1 METQPPARRELRL
14 LDLVAVL
21 LRRWR
26 TVLLVAA
33 LTTLVAGAVAMLL
46 KPWYVS
52 ATVLVPAAGGG
63 GTGSQSLVAQFPG
76 LAAFGGGGSGT
87 DRLIGTVLA
96 SRTLHDSVLSRF
108 ASRPATAAEVAKVLA
123 KGVRTQRGTDGSV
136 LIQVRARDPLLAAE
150 IANTF
155 PPLLNNVLARMTAE
169 GARRKQAFLAAQ
181 TSEAREALL
190 RSEERV
196 MTFERDRGASDLQAQ
211 AQQTMSAAASLQT
224 QIYQQEVEV
233 ARIRRT
239 ATGENPELRAAEAQL
254 AERREQL
261 RRLTHGGASSV
272 FVAPA
277 QGAELKLASTRLL
290 REYTED
296 QRLYDALS
304 AALTDA
310 QISVRDDLPVL
321 TVLDAA
327 IPGGSTRSIPTAL
340 GLGALLGVVLGVA
353 LAFAREAVERLRLNP
368 ANAEFLDVWERFRRE
383 VVPFGR
389 RPAPRVSMGD

>member
-1 METQPPARRELRL
+1 M
-14 LDLVAVL
+14 
-21 LRRWR
+21 
-26 TVLLVAA
+26 
-33 LTTLVAGAVAMLL
+33 
-46 KPWYVS
+46 
-52 ATVLVPAAGGG
+52 
-63 GTGSQSLVAQFPG
+63 
-76 LAAFGGGGSGT
+76 
-87 DRLIGTVLA
+87 
-96 SRTLHDSVLSRF
+96 
-108 ASRPATAAEVAKVLA
+108 
-123 KGVRTQRGTDGSV
+123 
-136 LIQVRARDPLLAAE
+136 
-150 IANTF
+150 
-155 PPLLNNVLARMTAE
+155 
-169 GARRKQAFLAAQ
+169 
-181 TSEAREALL
+181 
-190 RSEERV
+190 
-196 MTFERDRGASDLQAQ
+196 
-211 AQQTMSAAASLQT
+211 
-224 QIYQQEVEV
+224 
-233 ARIRRT
+233 
-239 ATGENPELRAAEAQL
+239 
-254 AERREQL
+254 
-261 RRLTHGGASSV
+261 